1 MTRRIVGHS
10 FVWLVV
16 ALLLTANLMVGAR
29 LYQQDAEAG
38 IKEEAYDMIAL
49 LTTVTQQIRQHYV
62 DPEKT
67 SYKDLIYG
75 ALRGMLQSLDAH
87 SQFLDPDMYSDMK
100 EDTSG
105 QFGGLGIVISLK
117 DGVLTIVAPMEGTPG
132 FDAGLLPGDKV
143 IEIEGDSTEGLSLP
157 EAVKRLRGE
166 PGTAVTIKIL
176 RPKTQDIQEVT
187 IVREEIEVPSV
198 KGAEMLEDGMGYV
211 RIVQFN
217 ERTADDLQAAID
229 RLEEE
234 GMRALI
240 IDLRNNPGG
249 LLSSAI
255 EVAQKFLTRGDLIVY
270 TQGRDPKSK
279 QQFRARG
286 RHRYPDIP
294 LAILINGG
302 SASASE
308 IVAGAL
314 QDHNRAILVGEKSF
328 GKGSVQSVIG
338 LDDGSAIRLTT
349 AKYYTPSEQVIHER
363 GIAPR
368 IEVPMDPEV
377 WRMLMMKRS
386 RPPGAELEEGEESY
400 EDVIDVQQERA
411 IDVLNG
417 IIMFEA
423 KQRSPRQFAAKRP
436 RTLNLTGD

>member
-1 MTRRIVGHS
+1 MARRIVGHS

-29 LYQQDAEAG
+29 LYQQDAEAAV
-38 IKEEAYDMIAL
+38 KEEAYDMITL

-75 ALRGMLQSLDAH
+75 ALDGMLQSLDAH

-100 EDTSG
+100 EDTTG

-117 DGVLTIVAPMEGTPG
+117 DNVLTIVAPMEGTPG

-143 IEIEGDSTEGLSLP
+143 IEIEGESTEGLSLP

-176 RPKTQDIQEVT
+176 RPKTQEFEEVT
-187 IVREEIEVPSV
+187 IVREEIEVPTV
-198 KGAEMLEDGMGYV
+198 KGTELLGDGLGYV
-211 RIVQFN
+211 RITQFN
-217 ERTADDLQAAID
+217 DRTAEDLQSAID
-229 RLEEE
+229 QLLEE
-234 GMRALI
+234 GMQALI
-240 IDLRNNPGG
+240 LDLRNNPGG
-249 LLSSAI
+249 LLSAAI
-255 EVAQKFLTRGDLIVY
+255 EVSQKFLTRGDLIVY
-270 TQGRDPKSK
+270 TQGRDAGNK

-368 IEVPMDPEV
+368 IEVPMDPDA
-377 WRMLMMKRS
+377 WRKLMIARS
-386 RPPGAELEEGEESY
+386 RPAGAEVDEEEESY
-400 EDVIDVQQERA
+400 DDVIDVQLDRA
-411 IDVLNG
+411 IDVLKG
-417 IIMFEA
+417 IMVFEA
-423 KQRSPRQFAAKRP
+423 KQRLPRLFAARQ
-436 RTLNLTGD
+436 GGE